1 MFKKITTLLA
11 ASLITLGSLQAE
23 EMAADKGFTGPEVSG
38 YVGVVSNYVWRGV
51 PQNGRLPSVQGG
63 IDLACS
69 LVDGLS
75 FGTWIASIGGDIGNE
90 TDYYI
95 SYEGSAGD
103 LGYKAGVTMYSYD
116 FSEFTSYND
125 VDGKFV
131 QATTQK
137 EFFVGASMGDV
148 SGTYYMIPAE
158 PSTYGAGE
166 KADESVGL
174 SWLELAYGTKV
185 GKFDVSATYS
195 TGTYNQEWLNAGN
208 PIESTAI
215 LSYSFGKSVSEDT
228 TVSFNGTKVLTN
240 SDKGAVLKDEFWM
253 SLDVA
258 Y

>member
-11 ASLITLGSLQAE
+11 ISLLGLSSVQAE
-23 EMAADKGFTGPEVSG
+23 EMAAEKGFTGPEASG

-69 LVDGLS
+69 LVEGLS
-75 FGTWIASIGGDIGNE
+75 FGTWIASIGGDIANE
-90 TDYYI
+90 TDYYV

-103 LGYKAGVTMYSYD
+103 FGYKAGLTMYSYD
-116 FSEFTSYND
+116 FAEFTSYD
-125 VDGKFV
+125 DADGNFV

-137 EFFVGASMGDV
+137 EIFVGAGMGDI

-158 PSTYGAGE
+158 ASTYGAGE
-166 KADESVGL
+166 KADESIGL
-174 SWLELAYGTKV
+174 SWLELGYETTA

-208 PIESTAI
+208 PVESTAI
-215 LSYSFGKSVSEDT
+215 LSYSMGKSVSEDT
-228 TVSFNGTKVLTN
+228 TISFNGTKVLTD
-240 SDKGAVLKDEFWM
+240 SDKGAGLKDEFWM